1 MPTITILG
9 AGYMGSALTFPAADN
24 GHRVRLWGTWLDNE
38 LIQAVQEGKEHPR
51 LQTHLP
57 QGVET
62 FYANGL
68 AEALKDADLVINAV
82 TSEGIVPVMTHA
94 FPLMPEGALFASVSK
109 GFWDGPGGNI
119 QRLSV
124 IVSPLSPSP
133 NFRYLHV
140 AGPSKALELCRRVPT
155 AVHYACEDISVAE
168 RVAELM
174 RTPYYRIRPVSD
186 LAGCEVC
193 SALKNAYA
201 IAIGLFDGLEKA
213 GRLSQSYNT
222 KSAAFTKAVR
232 EMAVVVEALGGQ
244 PDTVFGLPGIGDLLV
259 TAVAGRNRTFGEL
272 LGMGQMSAAEVVEY
286 MSARDQLTEGY
297 PAIRTGWYLVQRLA
311 QRGKV
316 RLESFALL
324 KALYAMAY
332 EDAPVWETLRSFQW
346 SETERRKGTT
356 PTPD

>member
-24 GHRVRLWGTWLDNE
+24 GHRVRLWGTWLDND
-38 LIQAVQEGKEHPR
+38 LIRAVQEGQEHSR
-51 LQTHLP
+51 LQTRLP

-68 AEALKDADLVINAV
+68 AEALAGADLVINAV

-94 FPLMPEGALFASVSK
+94 FPLMPQDALFASVSK
-109 GFWDGPGGNI
+109 GFWSGPGGNI
-119 QRLSV
+119 QRLSA
-124 IVSPLSPSP
+124 IIAPRAPSP
-133 NFRYLHV
+133 RFRYLHV
-140 AGPSKALELCRRVPT
+140 AGPCKALELCRRVPT
-155 AVHYACEDISVAE
+155 AVHYACEDIAIAQ

-174 RTPYYRIRPVSD
+174 RTSYYQIRPTSD

-193 SALKNAYA
+193 SAFKNAYA

-213 GRLSQSYNT
+213 GRVSQSYNT
-222 KSAAFTKAVR
+222 KSAAFSKAVR
-232 EMAVVVEALGGQ
+232 EMALVVEAMGGQ
-244 PDTVFGLPGIGDLLV
+244 LDTVFGLPGMGDLLV

-272 LGMGQMSAAEVVEY
+272 LGLGQMSAAEVVEY
-286 MSARDQLTEGY
+286 MSSRDQLTEGY

-316 RLESFALL
+316 RLESFTLL
-324 KALYAMAY
+324 QALYAMVY
-332 EDAPVWETLRSFQW
+332 ENAPVWETLQRFQW
-346 SETERRKGTT
+346 IEGE
-356 PTPD
+356 